1 MSHTFSLSVAHEAQF
16 DALAAL
22 WEASVRATHDF
33 LTEADIRRLREQV
46 RHLYLAQVP
55 LRVATDGHGKI
66 LGFIGVAGGHVEM
79 LFVAPEARGKGVGRT
94 LLQHAVS
101 DMGAT
106 SVDVNEQNPQAV
118 GFYAHQGF
126 ETVGRSAL
134 DGEGKPFPL
143 LHMRLGQ
150 ARRAA
155 QDGEQGPAP
164 AAGNAA
170 INR

>member
-1 MSHTFSLSVAHEAQF
+1 MPHPFTLSVAHEAQF

-33 LTEADIRRLREQV
+33 LPEADIKRLREQV
-46 RHLYLAQVP
+46 RHLYLAQMP
-55 LRVATDGHGKI
+55 LQVAMDAHGEI
-66 LGFIGVAGGHVEM
+66 LGFIGVAHGHVEM
-79 LFVAPEARGKGVGRT
+79 LFVAPEARGQGVGRT

-101 DMGAT
+101 HLAAT
-106 SVDVNEQNPQAV
+106 NVDVNEQNPKAV

-126 ETVGRSAL
+126 EKVGRSAL

-150 ARRAA
+150 ARRAT
-155 QDGEQGPAP
+155 QGGEQGRAP
-164 AAGNAA
+164 AADNAA
-170 INR
+170 ITR